1 MILAA
6 TTGTFQGGFY
16 SGGLAESWT
25 GMCRLPEEEALWEST
40 FGFVHDP
47 LDEDI
52 LAKVMEA
59 QAKIIAGDISVPSG
73 YG

>member
-1 MILAA
+1 
-6 TTGTFQGGFY
+6 
-16 SGGLAESWT
+16 
-25 GMCRLPEEEALWEST
+25 MCRLPEEEALWEST